1 MVYNRIAFF
10 VVLIMLG
17 VISLAIYVFNP
28 LDDFDN
34 NLPPEESLI
43 IERVTSGPDGFTAY
57 VRGNGREPIK
67 ISQVQVDGAFWNFR
81 QIPEGPINQL
91 ATAKILIPYP
101 WVQNE
106 AHHLLFLSSTGAT
119 YDLSLIHI

>member
-57 VRGNGREPIK
+57 VRGNGRAPIK
-67 ISQVQVDGAFWNFR
+67 ISQVQKDKNDNSVGF
-81 QIPEGPINQL
+81 
-91 ATAKILIPYP
+91 
-101 WVQNE
+101 
-106 AHHLLFLSSTGAT
+106 
-119 YDLSLIHI
+119 